1 MGRVMLRSLFRT
13 IFWIVALL
21 AVAIGGFRLAADQRE
36 RFTARELRPDGG
48 TFVETAHGRLHAIE
62 MGPED
67 GVPVLLI
74 HGSVGWGGL
83 WVETMEELAALG
95 YRAIALDLPPMGLSD
110 RDNFTDYSRQAQ
122 GLRILA
128 FAEARGIRPILM
140 AHSFGAGAAAEALLA
155 ESSAFEG
162 AVIIAGALALGKDG
176 TGREVPP
183 PLGSE
188 VVREII
194 VANTVTNPHLTR
206 PLLSRFVHVEEAITD
221 EQIAIIQY
229 PFTRQG
235 TTDTIARWLP
245 TLLVPPRGA
254 ASSKP
259 ESYAGLGVPVA
270 LIWGREDTVTP
281 PDQAVQLQDALG
293 DVPLFWMDNVG
304 HIPQIE
310 APSVFN
316 TTLSVALSVVG
327 PTPTKPEN

>member
-1 MGRVMLRSLFRT
+1 MLRSLLRT

-21 AVAIGGFRLAADQRE
+21 AVAVGGFRFAADQRE
-36 RFTARELRPDGG
+36 RFTAEELLPEGG
-48 TFVETAHGRLHAIE
+48 VFTETAHGRLHTIE

-67 GVPVLLI
+67 GTPVLLI
-74 HGSVGWGGL
+74 HGSVGWAGL
-83 WVETMEELAALG
+83 WVDTMEVLAAKG

-128 FAEARGIRPILM
+128 FAEARGIRPVIV
-140 AHSFGAGAAAEALLA
+140 AHSFGAGAAAEAILA
-155 ESSAFEG
+155 EPAAFEG

-176 TGREVPP
+176 TGQKVPF

-188 VVREII
+188 VVREIV
-194 VANTVTNPHLTR
+194 VANSVTNPYLTG
-206 PLLSRFVHVEEAITD
+206 PLFRRFVHREEAITD
-221 EQIAIIQY
+221 EQVAILEY
-229 PFTRQG
+229 PFTRAG
-235 TTDTIARWLP
+235 TTDTLARWLP

-259 ESYAGLGVPVA
+259 ESYRALDLPVA

-281 PDQAVQLQDALG
+281 PDQAVELQDALG
-293 DVPLFWMDNVG
+293 GAPLFWMADVG

-310 APSVFN
+310 APAEFN
-316 TTLSVALSVVG
+316 TLLTETLATVG
-327 PTPTKPEN
+327 PTP

>member
-1 MGRVMLRSLFRT
+1 MLRSLFRT
-13 IFWIVALL
+13 IFWMFALL
-21 AVAIGGFRLAADQRE
+21 AVAIGGFRYAADQRE
-36 RFTARELRPDGG
+36 RFTAAELVPDGG
-48 TFVETAHGRLHAIE
+48 GFTDTAHGRLHAIE

-74 HGSVGWGGL
+74 HGSVGWAGL
-83 WVETMEELAALG
+83 WVDTMEDLAANG
-95 YRAIALDLPPMGLSD
+95 FRAIALDLPPMGLSD

-128 FAEARGIRPILM
+128 FVEAREIRPILV
-140 AHSFGAGAAAEALLA
+140 AHSFGAGAAAEAVLA
-155 ESSAFEG
+155 QPDAFEG
-162 AVIIAGALALGKDG
+162 AVIVAGALALGKDG
-176 TGREVPP
+176 TGRELPM

-188 VVREII
+188 IVREI
-194 VANTVTNPHLTR
+194 VVSNSVTNPHLTR
-206 PLLSRFVHVEEAITD
+206 PLLGRFVHREDMITD
-221 EQIAIIQY
+221 EQVAAIEY

-259 ESYAGLGVPVA
+259 ESYGGLPVPLA

-281 PDQAVQLQDALG
+281 PDQAVQLQDAIG
-293 DVPLFWMDNVG
+293 DAPLFWMEDVG

-310 APSVFN
+310 APSAFY
-316 TTLSVALSVVG
+316 TTLRVALSVVG
-327 PTPTKPEN
+327 PNPITPEN

>member
-1 MGRVMLRSLFRT
+1 MLRALFRT
-13 IFWIVALL
+13 IFWVFALL

-36 RFTARELRPDGG
+36 RFTAADLVPDGG
-48 TFVETAHGRLHAIE
+48 GFVETAHGRLHAIE
-62 MGPED
+62 MGPVD

-74 HGSVGWGGL
+74 HGSVGWAGL
-83 WVETMEELAALG
+83 WVDTMEELAAHG

-122 GLRILA
+122 ALRILA
-128 FAEARGIRPILM
+128 FAEARGVRPILV

-155 ESSAFEG
+155 EPQSFEG

-176 TGREVPP
+176 TGQNVPP
-183 PLGSE
+183 PLGSD
-188 VVREII
+188 VVREIV
-194 VANTVTNPHLTR
+194 VANSVTNPYLTR
-206 PLLSRFVHVEEAITD
+206 PLLGRFVHREDMITD
-221 EQIAIIQY
+221 AQVAAIEY

-254 ASSKP
+254 TSSKV
-259 ESYAGLGVPVA
+259 ESYAGLSVPMA

-281 PDQAVQLQDALG
+281 PDQAVQLQDAIG
-293 DVPLFWMDNVG
+293 DVPLFWMEDVG

-310 APSVFN
+310 APSEFYM
-316 TTLSVALSVVG
+316 TLDIALSVVG
-327 PTPTKPEN
+327 PAPVTPEN